1 MSTKND
7 QAHDVAESSFKKKQK
22 RLLEGQKAMAEHNAA
37 QRAEEA
43 KTARLRA
50 LRLARDAAEALAP
63 PQTKVAPAKKKK
75 KVTAS

>member
-1 MSTKND
+1 MKND

-37 QRAEEA
+37 QRAEDA

-50 LRLARDAAEALAP
+50 LRLARDAADALD
-63 PQTKVAPAKKKK
+63 PAKAAKGAKKK
-75 KVTAS
+75 KVTVTP